1 VLIIKERRRDDMERF
16 LRLSLVLAISL
27 TLLLALNLSEPLAAK
42 KITIK
47 FTTVQMPKQQ
57 MGKAALQLGKAVNS
71 QLGDKVRMKVFTSA
85 QLYRGKEEIE
95 ALMRG
100 EIQMAFVIGSRLEG
114 IDPALQ
120 CFKLPYVFKSVD
132 VAYKL
137 TDGPFGDTL
146 FKKLPPRNLKFLGL
160 VNAGNVVFSNAKR
173 PLRLPKD
180 FKGLK
185 IRSYGRMGKDT
196 AAFLGATAVVT
207 PSSETFSALQTG
219 VIDGVMTPNSV
230 YLKRKYDTIQKYV
243 TDGGLV
249 NFTNTALLANLKF
262 WNGLPTDVRLKLKS
276 LIDELTAEMRTEMKE
291 DNKKIFDRIRAANN
305 EVHHLNEEETAAW
318 KKALQPLNDKYGPE
332 IGQGF
337 IEDMNKEVEKLSR

>member
-71 QLGDKVRMKVFTSA
+71 QLGDKVQMKVFTSA

-120 CFKLPYVFKSVD
+120 CFKLPYVQE
-132 VAYKL
+132 
-137 TDGPFGDTL
+137 
-146 FKKLPPRNLKFLGL
+146 
-160 VNAGNVVFSNAKR
+160 
-173 PLRLPKD
+173 
-180 FKGLK
+180 
-185 IRSYGRMGKDT
+185 
-196 AAFLGATAVVT
+196 T
-207 PSSETFSALQTG
+207 PAQES
-219 VIDGVMTPNSV
+219 
-230 YLKRKYDTIQKYV
+230 
-243 TDGGLV
+243 
-249 NFTNTALLANLKF
+249 
-262 WNGLPTDVRLKLKS
+262 
-276 LIDELTAEMRTEMKE
+276 
-291 DNKKIFDRIRAANN
+291 
-305 EVHHLNEEETAAW
+305 
-318 KKALQPLNDKYGPE
+318 
-332 IGQGF
+332 
-337 IEDMNKEVEKLSR
+337 